1 MEEKVNLFDFIQ
13 DRISYYDEESAEE
26 IGLYDLDD
34 KDIHNIVAEVLN
46 NQDIQDLIHEEIE
59 QYARFKKGGF

>member
-34 KDIHNIVAEVLN
+34 EDIHKIVAEVLN
-46 NQDIQDLIHEEIE
+46 NQDIQDLIHEEME
-59 QYARFKKGGF
+59 QYARLKKGGF